1 MTISHET
8 NDAGLKMRHTYACD
22 GGWSLTRL
30 DTNESTYSKKQNRQ
44 GRPTDFE
51 EGDMFNLPSA
61 FEANGIKCE
70 MSHGTPQ

>member
-30 DTNESTYSKKQNRQ
+30 DTNESTS
-44 GRPTDFE
+44 
-51 EGDMFNLPSA
+51 
-61 FEANGIKCE
+61 
-70 MSHGTPQ
+70 